1 MQINHL
7 KIAVLGFGEAG
18 RAFASG
24 WVRPE
29 GAVVQAY
36 DVKAAEAGH
45 LAALREAAEALQVA
59 LALSNGGALAGAGLV
74 FSLVTADRAH
84 EAARDSAAHIGAGT
98 IFLDCNSCSP
108 ATKAASAE
116 IIHSAGGRYVDVAV
130 MAPVHPKRHETPVLV
145 SGAHAA
151 DAIPVLEQLGMKPRL
166 AGERVGEASSIKMLR
181 SVMIK
186 GLEALTAEAMLAARK
201 AGVEA
206 AVLASLQASDPGF
219 DWEKRSAYNLERM
232 MVHGER
238 RAAEMREVAATL
250 RELGLPDRMASAITD
265 WQAEI
270 AALGLEG
277 GEASLAMRADRILG
291 ALESRGRAPDA
302 V

>member
-1 MQINHL
+1 MQTNSFKL
-7 KIAVLGFGEAG
+7 AVIGFGEAG

-24 WVRPE
+24 WSRPE
-29 GAVVQAY
+29 GTEISAY
-36 DVKAAEAGH
+36 DPKATDATTRAAFEAAAGAAQVT
-45 LAALREAAEALQVA
+45 LAATNVDAVEHAHAI
-59 LALSNGGALAGAGLV
+59 

-84 EAARDSAAHIGAGT
+84 EAARETAAHVKPGA
-98 IFLDCNSCSP
+98 FFFDCNSCSP

-116 IIHSAGGRYVDVAV
+116 VIEKAGGRYVDVAV
-130 MAPVHPKRHETPVLV
+130 MAPVHPKRHETPLLL
-145 SGAHAA
+145 SGPEAEAA
-151 DAIPVLEQLGMKPRL
+151 LPVLTGLGMMPRV
-166 AGERVGEASSIKMLR
+166 AGQRVGEASSIKMLR

-206 AVLASLQASDPGF
+206 AVIASLQASDPGI

-250 RELGLPDRMASAITD
+250 RELGLPDRMSNAIVD
-265 WQAEI
+265 WQADI
-270 AALGLEG
+270 AALKLDG
-277 GEASLAMRADRILG
+277 GEASLTARADRILD
-291 ALESRGRAPDA
+291 ALAHPPRNRDA
-302 V
+302 S